1 MDGWHL
7 DDVEIYNNTKT
18 LGIPLFDDVEVDST
32 SKKYWTA
39 GQFEI
44 KSANAYSGAQV
55 WSLSPAGGSYNYLT
69 LSGVMNLTNAPNP
82 FINFWV
88 KKANSG
94 AGYVA
99 VEASNDGGATWTRLK
114 EPYFS
119 GATYVQISASLLN
132 YRQQNVL
139 IRLGGYSPS
148 GDTYYF
154 DDITI
159 ADSTGWTGVDELNGI
174 TPTEF
179 ELSQN
184 YPNPFN
190 PSTTIRYAV
199 PNESKVSI
207 TVFNLL
213 GQEVATLVNDVMS
226 AGYHE
231 VNFNASDISSGVYL
245 YRINA
250 VSSENS
256 KEFTSTKKLIL
267 IK

>member
-1 MDGWHL
+1 MYK
-7 DDVEIYNNTKT
+7 IIFIFFI
-18 LGIPLFDDVEVDST
+18 IPVSLFSQQLEQSLF
-32 SKKYWTA
+32 S
-39 GQFEI
+39 
-44 KSANAYSGAQV
+44 SGSGSCINS
-55 WSLSPAGGSYNYLT
+55 SLS
-69 LSGVMNLTNAPNP
+69 LSGNLGQN
-82 FINFWV
+82 FIGSSS
-88 KKANSG
+88 NSQFL
-94 AGYVA
+94 
-99 VEASNDGGATWTRLK
+99 LK
-114 EPYFS
+114 S
-119 GATYVQISASLLN
+119 G
-132 YRQQNVL
+132 
-139 IRLGGYSPS
+139 
-148 GDTYYF
+148 YYF
-154 DDITI
+154 TLDQTV
-159 ADSTGWTGVDELNGI
+159 SVDELNGI

-231 VNFNASDISSGVYL
+231 VNFNASNISSGVYL

-256 KEFTSTKKLIL
+256 KEFTSTKKFIL
-267 IK
+267 LK